1 MAYRVGIVGSTGA
14 VGQELLRLLQERRFP
29 TSELRLMASARS
41 AGRKIERNGGRWT
54 VQEARPEAFED
65 LELAIF
71 SAGSDISRELAKE
84 AVKRGCTV
92 VDNSSAFRMDPEA
105 PLVVPEI
112 NPLALDDHRGIIAN
126 PNCTTAVALMALYP
140 LHWLFGLK
148 RFFAATYQAV
158 SGTGAAAMRELEEQT
173 HAWAEG
179 REMKHIVYPY
189 PIAFNLLPQVESALD
204 DGYTKEEAKM
214 QNESRKILS
223 LPELRAS
230 TTCVRVPVFRCHSI
244 ALFAE
249 FEREVNVE
257 KARRAVDEFPGSE
270 LCDNLAR
277 NEYPMPIQYAE
288 KSKCGVGRIRK
299 DNALE
304 NGIAL
309 WVVGDQL
316 WKGAALN
323 AIQIAELLH
332 EKGRIGAVQG

>member
-1 MAYRVGIVGSTGA
+1 MAYKVGIVGSTGA
-14 VGQELLRLLQERRFP
+14 VGQELLRLLQEREFP
-29 TSELRLMASARS
+29 VSEIRLMASTRS
-41 AGRKIERNGGRWT
+41 AGRKIERNGSSWT
-54 VQEARPEAFED
+54 VEVARPEVFEG

-71 SAGSDISRELAKE
+71 SAGSDVSRELAGE

-92 VDNSSAFRMDPEA
+92 VDNSSAFRMDRHA

-112 NPLALDDHRGIIAN
+112 NAAALDEHRGIIAN
-126 PNCTTAVALMALYP
+126 PNCTTTVALMGLYP
-140 LHWLFGLK
+140 LHCAFGLK

-158 SGTGAAAMRELEEQT
+158 SGTGAAAMRELSEQT
-173 HAWAEG
+173 HAWVEG
-179 REMKHIVYPY
+179 REMTASVYPH
-189 PIAFNLLPQVESALD
+189 PIAFNLLPKVEEALD
-204 DGYTKEEAKM
+204 DGYTREEAKM
-214 QNESRKILS
+214 ENESRKILS
-223 LPELRAS
+223 LPTLRVS

-249 FEREVNVE
+249 FERAVNME
-257 KARRAVDEFPGSE
+257 EARRAVGQFPGSE
-270 LCDNLAR
+270 LCDDLEHDR
-277 NEYPMPIQYAE
+277 YPTPLDFAE

-299 DNALE
+299 DSALE

-332 EKGRIGAVQG
+332 KKGRIGSLKG

>member
-1 MAYRVGIVGSTGA
+1 MAYQVGIVGSTGA
-14 VGQELLRLLQERRFP
+14 VGQELLRLLQDRRFP
-29 TSELRLMASARS
+29 ASELRLMASARS
-41 AGRKIERNGGRWT
+41 AGRKIERNGGNWT
-54 VQEARPEAFED
+54 VEEARPEAFED
-65 LELAIF
+65 LDLAIF
-71 SAGSDISRELAKE
+71 SAGSDISRELARE

-92 VDNSSAFRMDPEA
+92 VDNTSAFRMDPQA

-112 NPLALDDHRGIIAN
+112 NPLALDGHRGIIAN

-140 LHWLFGLK
+140 LHRVFGLK

-179 REMKHIVYPY
+179 GEMKAVVYPH
-189 PIAFNLLPQVESALD
+189 PIAFNLLPQVEGPLD

-223 LPELRAS
+223 LPELRVS

-244 ALFAE
+244 AIFAE
-249 FEREVNVE
+249 FEREVNVQE
-257 KARRAVDEFPGSE
+257 ARRAVHEFPGSE
-270 LCDNLAR
+270 LCDDLTH
-277 NEYPMPIQYAE
+277 NEYPTPLEYAE
-288 KSKCGVGRIRK
+288 KSKCGVGRIRR